1 MEFNKD
7 EMDVLKTLVK
17 KELDEVKK
25 EGENFKVVNSPVLSM
40 ISRFRDTNLEFLKTE
55 VKYIEFLK
63 DLFKKF

>member
-7 EMDVLKTLVK
+7 EMDVLKTLVQ

-25 EGENFKVVNSPVLSM
+25 EGENFKIVNSPVLSM
-40 ISRFRDTNLEFLKTE
+40 ISRFRDTDLEFLKTE

-63 DLFKKF
+63 DLLKKF

>member
-7 EMDVLKTLVK
+7 EMDVLKTLVQ

-40 ISRFRDTNLEFLKTE
+40 ISRFRDTDLEFLKTE

-63 DLFKKF
+63 DLLKKF